1 MIYFRELVYD
11 FTLLFFITIFRN
23 LKFKCFNNN
32 DNTWIDEL
40 LNNEEE
46 VRSKVVIPWLRSHG
60 FTDHEFCIESSF
72 NIQLG
77 RNAFRIMGANSFKE
91 APENAKPR
99 IDVLVKSSEGLNLFV
114 IEVKHPRVSLNDKSY
129 KQAIS
134 YGRLLDSGGMAPFV
148 VVTNGK
154 NSKVYCTF
162 TGEEVSSKSIKTKS
176 INFNFK
182 NIIDGLKLKNDALLQ
197 LLHLSN
203 ENLLQFSELQVK
215 ERMQILYNE
224 SIHSWEK
231 YIPKLYVSRE
241 KEENSLRSFIESD
254 KKVTLV
260 TAAPQIGKTNF
271 LCHMAT
277 SFLSEGIPCLFF
289 PAIGLDDNLV
299 NSIASDFSWEGAA
312 VASPIT
318 FIRDNLRSITEKQ
331 KLVIFIDGLNEV
343 SSSLISSINSDASK
357 LQNLSLNF
365 VISCTWSSIKRVL
378 SDQNNAPYFSKQLGM
393 TKDLLERI
401 DVESEVVFG
410 DTPIIQL
417 KEFSEDERLLAFNKY
432 SKEYKVKKL
441 SDSSVFAHP
450 YSLRLAMQ
458 HYSGNVQV
466 SDIDIEELLHL
477 KIKDKAN
484 RCCIFSDE
492 IVFSILKRITER
504 MIELSSASVSAD
516 FILELNLVSGN
527 EFNRLYDSGILAR
540 IVNEKSMSE
549 IVFYDEMERDFI
561 TAIHYLEL
569 DEKKSHNIKETLS
582 KSFKTYVGSS
592 AIRWFCILSEE
603 FCELCLECIQSNDA
617 DLCTF
622 VISSIR
628 QNKTFVVDEIQYLNL
643 FDKCTVLSSP
653 RLTAEI
659 LQFGVELDIQYNEII
674 ESLNEAEQEVL
685 IQGLLSIDT
694 EDIKPEGYFSSIF
707 EALTSSHYQ
716 AVGNDE
722 DQHSAITSILEN
734 NVISQNKNNSL
745 FAAKLLAYINP
756 EMFVGIYITGITNK
770 SDSVFNER
778 AINELAEIIMNNLH
792 GRYYGDMCPGMMH
805 WLESSEPEDSLY
817 EYEKLQTLCPLI
829 FNSTHIDTIQDFKSL
844 LDKLKTMSRG
854 AYDEEDI
861 LEETDIICKAN
872 KDQLKLEF

>member
-1 MIYFRELVYD
+1 M
-11 FTLLFFITIFRN
+11 
-23 LKFKCFNNN
+23 
-32 DNTWIDEL
+32 

-77 RNAFRIMGANSFKE
+77 RNAFRIMGANSFKK
-91 APENAKPR
+91 APENTKPR

-114 IEVKHPRVSLNDKSY
+114 IEVKHPKVSLNDKSY

-154 NSKVYCTF
+154 DSKIYCTF
-162 TGEEVSSKSIKTKS
+162 TGDDVSSEDIKTRS
-176 INFNFK
+176 INFNF
-182 NIIDGLKLKNDALLQ
+182 NDIADGLKLKNDALLQ

-224 SIHSWEK
+224 SIQSWEK

-241 KEENSLRSFIESD
+241 KEEQQLKNFIESD

-271 LCHMAT
+271 LCHMAS

-312 VASPIT
+312 VESPIT
-318 FIRDNLRSITEKQ
+318 FIRGNLRSITEKQ

-343 SSSLISSINSDASK
+343 NSSLISSINTDASK
-357 LQNLSLNF
+357 LQNLSLSF

-378 SDQNNAPYFSKQLGM
+378 SDKNNAPYFSKQLGM
-393 TKDLLERI
+393 TRDLLERI
-401 DVESEVVFG
+401 DVESNVEFG
-410 DTPIIQL
+410 DAPIIQL
-417 KEFSEDERLLAFNKY
+417 KEFSEDERLLAFIKY
-432 SKEYKVKKL
+432 SKEYKVHRL
-441 SDSSVFAHP
+441 SNSSDFAHP

-458 HYSGNVQV
+458 YYSGNVQV
-466 SDIDIEELLHL
+466 SDIDIAELLRL
-477 KIKDKAN
+477 KIKDKAK
-484 RCCIFSDE
+484 RCCVFSDE
-492 IVFSILKRITER
+492 IVFSILKRITAR
-504 MIELSSASVSAD
+504 MIELNSASVNAD

-540 IVNEKSMSE
+540 IVNDKSVSE

-561 TAIHYLEL
+561 TAIHNLKL
-569 DEKKSHNIKETLS
+569 DEKASHNIEETLS
-582 KSFKTYVGSS
+582 KSFRTYVGSS
-592 AIRWFCILSEE
+592 AITWFCILSEE
-603 FCELCLECIQSNDA
+603 FCELCLECIQSNDT

-628 QNKTFVVDEIQYLNL
+628 QNKTFAVDEARYIEL
-643 FDKCTVLSSP
+643 FDKCIVLSSP
-653 RLTAEI
+653 KLTAEI
-659 LQFGVELDIQYNEII
+659 LQLGIELDIHLNDVI
-674 ESLNEAEQEVL
+674 ESLDEEEQKILVK
-685 IQGLLSIDT
+685 GLLSIDT
-694 EDIKPEGYFSSIF
+694 VGIKPEGYFSTIF
-707 EALTSSHYQ
+707 GSLTFSHYRSV
-716 AVGNDE
+716 ANDE
-722 DQHSAITSILEN
+722 DEHSEITSILEST
-734 NVISQNKNNSL
+734 VLSQNPKNSL

-756 EMFVGIYITGITNK
+756 EMFMGIYNK
-770 SDSVFNER
+770 KIINSRSSIFNTQ
-778 AINELAEIIMNNLH
+778 AINELAEIIMNNLNT
-792 GRYYGDMCPGMMH
+792 RYYGDMCPGMMYT
-805 WLESSEPEDSLY
+805 LEGSEPEDCLY
-817 EYEKLQTLCPLI
+817 EYERLKTLCPLI

-844 LDKLKTMSRG
+844 LDKLKGMSRG
-854 AYDEEDI
+854 AYDDEDI
-861 LEETDIICKAN
+861 QEETDIICEEN
-872 KDQLKLEF
+872 KDQLKFEF